1 MALFGIIIGIIL
13 FGMVTDAAV
22 SKARKGKVVL
32 SRGWYLILG
41 LALALPSMGSP
52 LALIRELRNPNPNV
66 QTFAMP
72 LTICFA
78 LGCYLIL
85 RFLMIKKSEAEQ
97 DRGANALPRAAHD

>member
-13 FGMVTDAAV
+13 FGMVADAAI

-41 LALALPSMGSP
+41 LTLALPSMGSP
-52 LALIRELRNPNPNV
+52 LALIQELKNPNPNI
-66 QTFAMP
+66 QTFSLP
-72 LTICFA
+72 LAICFV

-85 RFLMIKKSEAEQ
+85 RFVMSRKSKAEQ